1 MIQITLKIYTLKIVK
16 KKWFYV
22 RLLEYIDYN
31 KFDLL
36 KSKPT
41 EFCIIKNIKL
51 FRLKTKRNSFWK
63 NDEVQF
69 SYCSLI
75 WMSSSR
81 KSNNLINKE
90 QERSLRKVR
99 GDNDSSFKSLLSTCE
114 EITIHQRNL
123 QVLMTEAYKNVNGIS
138 PPVTKMLSY
147 YQTIRR
153 NWRNVRIF
161 KRISNENR
169 KTVK

>member
-1 MIQITLKIYTLKIVK
+1 MIQITLKIYTLKKVK

-63 NDEVQF
+63 NDEDAVQLLL
-69 SYCSLI
+69 SYLDVLLK
-75 WMSSSR
+75 

-90 QERSLRKVR
+90 HERSLRIVR

-123 QVLMTEAYKNVNGIS
+123 QVLMTEAYKNINGIS

-147 YQTIRR
+147 YKTIRR

>member
-1 MIQITLKIYTLKIVK
+1 MICWKASRQNFALSRISNYLGSKQKETLFERMMKI
-16 KKWFYV
+16 
-22 RLLEYIDYN
+22 
-31 KFDLL
+31 
-36 KSKPT
+36 
-41 EFCIIKNIKL
+41 
-51 FRLKTKRNSFWK
+51 
-63 NDEVQF
+63 QF

-114 EITIHQRNL
+114 EITIHQSNS
-123 QVLMTEAYKNVNGIS
+123 QVLMTEAYKNINGIS

-169 KTVK
+169 KIVK

>member
-1 MIQITLKIYTLKIVK
+1 MICWKASRQNFALSRIPNYLGSNQKETLFERMMKI
-16 KKWFYV
+16 
-22 RLLEYIDYN
+22 
-31 KFDLL
+31 
-36 KSKPT
+36 
-41 EFCIIKNIKL
+41 
-51 FRLKTKRNSFWK
+51 
-63 NDEVQF
+63 QF

-75 WMSSSR
+75 WMFSSR

-90 QERSLRKVR
+90 HERSLRIVR
-99 GDNDSSFKSLLSTCE
+99 GDNDSSFKSLISTCE

-123 QVLMTEAYKNVNGIS
+123 QVLMTEPYKNINGIS
-138 PPVTKMLSY
+138 PPVTKMLLY

>member
-1 MIQITLKIYTLKIVK
+1 MICWKASRQNFALSRISNYLGSKQKETLFERMMKI
-16 KKWFYV
+16 
-22 RLLEYIDYN
+22 
-31 KFDLL
+31 
-36 KSKPT
+36 
-41 EFCIIKNIKL
+41 
-51 FRLKTKRNSFWK
+51 
-63 NDEVQF
+63 QF

-75 WMSSSR
+75 WMFSSR

-90 QERSLRKVR
+90 HERSLRIVR

-114 EITIHQRNL
+114 EITIHQSNS
-123 QVLMTEAYKNVNGIS
+123 QVLMTEAYKNINGIS

-147 YQTIRR
+147 YKTIRR